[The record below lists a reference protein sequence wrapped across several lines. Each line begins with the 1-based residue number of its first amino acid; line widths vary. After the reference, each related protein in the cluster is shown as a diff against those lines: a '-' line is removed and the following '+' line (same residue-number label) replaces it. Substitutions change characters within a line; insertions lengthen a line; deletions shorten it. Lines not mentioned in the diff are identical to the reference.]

1 MSALNPKQC
10 DQIIKSLRSGVAP
23 AEHIDLIQVGRVG
36 EKATL
41 DKDVVHIA
49 QGGSCVRFVTG
60 EYGSGKTFIGEMLRQ
75 EGIKTGLVVASS
87 ALAPDKRLQA
97 RGGETRNL
105 YSALVRSFS
114 TKARGQ
120 GSALVN
126 IVERF
131 ILSTLRDAHME
142 DTSAEDKIAQR
153 LRQFEEL
160 AGGFDFIRVIQHYW
174 RGLDQNSETIKSE
187 ALRWLRGEYPTLT
200 DAKQVL
206 DVRSIVDYRNFFAS
220 LKMLCE
226 FVQMAGYQGLLI
238 CLDEMVALHELTNKQ
253 ARINNFNEILNI
265 VNECLQGQVRGMGFV
280 FLGTPEFVEDNKRGL
295 YSLPALKSRLAPN
308 LLAKGGLQ
316 DVSGP
321 VIALLPL
328 QEMEMDELL
337 QKLRH
342 LYAYGNESAYLI
354 DDSKMWQFLCR
365 CREILGEQYYLN
377 PRLAIKSYLDLL
389 AVIEQI
395 PNADFDSILLNLRV

>member
-10 DQIIKSLRSGVAP
+10 DQIIKSLRSGVVP
-23 AEHIDLIQVGRVG
+23 VEHIDLVQVGRVA

-41 DKDVVHIA
+41 DKDVSHIA

-60 EYGSGKTFIGEMLRQ
+60 EYGSGKTFMGEMLRQ
-75 EGIKTGLVVASS
+75 EGIKSGLVVAST

-105 YSALVRSFS
+105 YSALVRSLS

-131 ILSTLRDAHME
+131 ILSTLRDAHRDE
-142 DTSAEDKIAQR
+142 ITAHEKISER
-153 LRQFEEL
+153 LREFEEM
-160 AGGFDFIRVIQHYW
+160 ASGFDFIKVVQHYW
-174 RGLDQNSETIKSE
+174 RGLNDNDDRLKSE
-187 ALRWLRGEYPTLT
+187 ALRWLRGEYATLT
-200 DAKQVL
+200 DAKKAL
-206 DVRSIVDYRNFFAS
+206 GVRSIINYRNFLSS
-220 LKMLCE
+220 LKMLCQ
-226 FVQMAGYQGLLI
+226 FVQLAGYQGLLI

-265 VNECLQGQVRGMGFV
+265 VNDCLQGQIRGMGFV
-280 FLGTPEFVEDNKRGL
+280 FLGTPEFIHDPQRGL

-308 LLAKGGLQ
+308 RLAQEGLQ

-337 QKLRH
+337 QKLRY
-342 LYAYGNESAYLI
+342 LYAYGDVVNYQLN
-354 DDSKMWQFLCR
+354 DGQMWQFLFH
-365 CREILGEQYYLN
+365 CREVFGDAYYLN
-377 PRLAIKSYLDLL
+377 PRLAIKSFLDLL
-389 AVIEQI
+389 AIIEQN
-395 PNADFDSILLNLRV
+395 PNADFNLIVAGLKA

>member
-1 MSALNPKQC
+1 MSALSPKQC
-10 DQIIKSLRSGVAP
+10 DQIIKSLRAGVAP
-23 AEHIDLIQVGRVG
+23 VEHIELIQVGRIG

-41 DKDVVHIA
+41 DKDVAHIA

-75 EGIKTGLVVASS
+75 EGIKAGLVVASS

-131 ILSTLRDAHME
+131 ILSTLRDAHRE
-142 DTSAEDKIAQR
+142 DISAESKIAQR

-174 RGLDQNSETIKSE
+174 RGLDQSSETTKSE

-206 DVRSIVDYRNFFAS
+206 DVRSIVDYRNFFSS
-220 LKMLCE
+220 LKMLCQ

-265 VNECLQGQVRGMGFV
+265 VNECLQGQVHGLGFV
-280 FLGTPEFVEDNKRGL
+280 FLGTPEFVADNKRGL

-321 VIALLPL
+321 VIALQPL

-342 LYAYGNESAYLI
+342 LYAYGKEDAYLI
-354 DDSKMWQFLCR
+354 DDSQMWQFLFR
-365 CREILGEQYYLN
+365 CREVFGEQYYLN
-377 PRLAIKSYLDLL
+377 PRLAIKSCLDLL
-389 AVIEQI
+389 AVIEQN
-395 PNADFDSILLNLRV
+395 PNADFDTILASL

>member
-75 EGIKTGLVVASS
+75 EGIKAGLVVASS

-142 DTSAEDKIAQR
+142 DISAEDKIAQR

-206 DVRSIVDYRNFFAS
+206 DVRSIVDYRNFFSS

-354 DDSKMWQFLCR
+354 DDSQMWQFLFR
-365 CREILGEQYYLN
+365 CREVFGEQYYLN
-377 PRLAIKSYLDLL
+377 PRLAIKSSLDLL
-389 AVIEQI
+389 AVIEQN
-395 PNADFDSILLNLRV
+395 PNANFDSILENLQA

>member
-1 MSALNPKQC
+1 MSTLNAKQC
-10 DQIIKSLRSGVAP
+10 DQVIKSLRAGVAP
-23 AEHIDLIQVGRVG
+23 ADHIGLIQVGRVG

-41 DKDVVHIA
+41 DKDVAHIA

-60 EYGSGKTFIGEMLRQ
+60 KYGSGKTFIGEMVRQ
-75 EGIKTGLVVASS
+75 QGIRAGLVVASA

-131 ILSTLRDAHME
+131 ILSTLREAHLADLAPEAM
-142 DTSAEDKIAQR
+142 IAKR
-153 LRQFEEL
+153 LQEFEEL
-160 AGGFDFIRVIQHYW
+160 AGGFDFIKVIQHYW
-174 RGLDQNSETIKSE
+174 RGLDQSDDAIKSE
-187 ALRWLRGEYPTLT
+187 ALRWLRGEYATLT

-206 DVRSIVDYRNFFAS
+206 DVRSIIDYRNFFS
-220 LKMLCE
+220 GLKMLSE
-226 FVQMAGYQGLLI
+226 FVQMAGYQGLLV
-238 CLDEMVALHELTNKQ
+238 CMDEMVALHELTNKQ

-265 VNECLQGQVRGMGFV
+265 VNDCLQGQVRGMGFV
-280 FLGTPEFVEDNKRGL
+280 FLGTPEFIYDEKRGL
-295 YSLPALKSRLAPN
+295 YSLPALKSRLAIN
-308 LLAKGGLQ
+308 KLAVDGLQ

-321 VIALLPL
+321 VIDLLPL

-342 LYAYGNESAYLI
+342 LYAYGNSEAYLL
-354 DDSKMWQFLCR
+354 DDGQMWQFLFR
-365 CREILGEQYYLN
+365 AREVYGDAYFLN
-377 PRLAIKSYLDLL
+377 PRLAIKSFLDVLAIIEQNPQVNFDQLL
-389 AVIEQI
+389 ASMS
-395 PNADFDSILLNLRV
+395 A

>member
-1 MSALNPKQC
+1 MPALNPRQC

-23 AEHIDLIQVGRVG
+23 AEHIDLIQVGRIG

-41 DKDVVHIA
+41 DKDVLHIA

-75 EGIKTGLVVASS
+75 EGIKSGLVVASS

-131 ILSTLRDAHME
+131 ILSTLRDADLE
-142 DTSAEDKIAQR
+142 DIAAEDKIGQR

-226 FVQMAGYQGLLI
+226 FVQLAGYQGLLI

-280 FLGTPEFVEDNKRGL
+280 FLGTPEFVEDGKRGL

-308 LLAKGGLQ
+308 VLAKGGLQ

-342 LYAYGNESAYLI
+342 LYAYGNAEAYLL
-354 DDSKMWQFLCR
+354 DDSQMWQFLFR
-365 CREILGEQYYLN
+365 CREVFGEQYYLN
-377 PRLAIKSYLDLL
+377 PRLAIKSCLDLL
-389 AVIEQI
+389 AVIEQN
-395 PNADFDSILLNLRV
+395 PSAEFDTILNNLQA